1 MNKQRVNEIILSPES
16 LKYNSDLGVVNE
28 LIQSFPYF
36 STPYIM
42 LSKMLHDENSIY
54 FDKNLKLSAAYI
66 GDREILYNYI
76 KSREKSVA
84 EIQYVAESSPSVS
97 EPQPIPERISIPE
110 IEENQPESTNEVTVL
125 QPVLGHKEPET
136 IAPSLNAEIEPEKEK
151 LQRGSTFDLFQYPVS
166 DYFGQ
171 YYKKNKKPIDPEIP
185 IPQASPDTLSGKKS
199 FSDWLDAIESSAQ
212 NPARNTIHI
221 KKISETEATPET
233 NDLITKFIQ
242 TEPKIRPQQSK
253 MYKPEDMAKLSVV
266 EDHNIATETLA
277 NIYLKQGL
285 KTRALEIFQQLILK
299 YPEKSGYFAER
310 ISEIQSEGTL

>member
-16 LKYNSDLGVVNE
+16 LKYNTDLGVVNE

-54 FDKNLKLSAAYI
+54 FDKNLKISAAYA

-76 KSREKSVA
+76 KTKEKAQIISEQPA
-84 EIQYVAESSPSVS
+84 APEQFTTPEIKENPAIQLSS
-97 EPQPIPERISIPE
+97 EPVLADPVSLSLHSDIQPPKGKTDR
-110 IEENQPESTNEVTVL
+110 TL
-125 QPVLGHKEPET
+125 
-136 IAPSLNAEIEPEKEK
+136 SL
-151 LQRGSTFDLFQYPVS
+151 DLLQYPIT

-171 YYKKNKKPIDPEIP
+171 YYKKNKKPVETEVPIVKEIQDPL
-185 IPQASPDTLSGKKS
+185 AGKKS
-199 FSDWLDAIESSAQ
+199 FSGWLDALDS
-212 NPARNTIHI
+212 I
-221 KKISETEATPET
+221 KKDSGTVIKEESEKDEIAEP
-233 NDLITKFIQ
+233 NDLISNFIK

-266 EDHNIATETLA
+266 EDHQIATETLA

-285 KTRALEIFQQLILK
+285 KSRALEIFQQLILK
-299 YPEKSGYFAER
+299 YPEKSAYFAEK
-310 ISEIQSEGTL
+310 ISEIQSEGTF